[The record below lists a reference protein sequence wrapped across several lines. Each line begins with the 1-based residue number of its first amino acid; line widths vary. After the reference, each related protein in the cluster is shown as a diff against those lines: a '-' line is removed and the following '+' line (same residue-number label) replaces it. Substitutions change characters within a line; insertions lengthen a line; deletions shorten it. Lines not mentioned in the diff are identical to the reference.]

1 MRPSLRSRSVYLT
14 RHTASVVH
22 IYYSDLCFIVFIY
35 FVIYVFMNFIGTNN
49 TNRSFVDI
57 FTNNFLTLYIICV
70 YVVETQSTMVCS
82 GLSLF
87 SWSTSIQIFFNKYL
101 VVEFKRSSH
110 TCSLLSIVS
119 IVTSILCI
127 SPIFLL

>member
-14 RHTASVVH
+14 RHTALVIH
-22 IYYSDLCFIVFIY
+22 IYYGDITLIVFIY
-35 FVIYVFMNFIGTNN
+35 VVIYVFMNFIGTNN

>member
-14 RHTASVVH
+14 RHTVTHSVVH
-22 IYYSDLCFIVFIY
+22 IYYSDICFIVFIY
-35 FVIYVFMNFIGTNN
+35 VFMNCIGTNN